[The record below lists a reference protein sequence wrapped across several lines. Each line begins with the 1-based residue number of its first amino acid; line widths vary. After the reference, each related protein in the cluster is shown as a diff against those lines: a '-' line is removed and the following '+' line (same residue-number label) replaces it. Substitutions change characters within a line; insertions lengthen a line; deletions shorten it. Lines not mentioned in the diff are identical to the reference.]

1 MMRFI
6 LVLSIFFLVAC
17 EKKSDPT
24 TIIDSHL
31 TTPIQCMALNTI
43 GIEKPFVN
51 KLQVLYTFD
60 NRCDLKLTMKYKKDI
75 VCNSPY
81 NPNMK
86 NVAQFPKSFLHL
98 ELRKGFKVLYSY
110 YIDLYSNVDEEDIE
124 SAFLMLK
131 KALIEKKTNASTFNI
146 KG

>member
-1 MMRFI
+1 MRFI

-17 EKKSDPT
+17 EKKSAPT
-24 TIIDSHL
+24 IVIDSHL

-51 KLQVLYTFD
+51 KLQLLYTFD
-60 NRCDLKLTMKYKKDI
+60 NRCDLKLTVKYKKDI

-86 NVAQFPKSFLHL
+86 NVSQFPKSFLHL

-124 SAFLMLK
+124 SAFLTLK
-131 KALIEKKTNASTFNI
+131 KALIEKKINASEFNI

>member
-1 MMRFI
+1 MKFI
-6 LVLSIFFLVAC
+6 LASSIFFLLAC

-24 TIIDSHL
+24 INIDTQL

-43 GIEKPFVN
+43 GIEKPFVA
-51 KLQVLYTFD
+51 KMQSLYAFNTY
-60 NRCDLKLTMKYKKDI
+60 CDLKLIMKYKKDI

-86 NVAQFPKSFLHL
+86 NVSQFPKSFLHF

-124 SAFLMLK
+124 SAFSILK
-131 KALIEKKTNASTFNI
+131 KDLIEKKTNVSSFNI